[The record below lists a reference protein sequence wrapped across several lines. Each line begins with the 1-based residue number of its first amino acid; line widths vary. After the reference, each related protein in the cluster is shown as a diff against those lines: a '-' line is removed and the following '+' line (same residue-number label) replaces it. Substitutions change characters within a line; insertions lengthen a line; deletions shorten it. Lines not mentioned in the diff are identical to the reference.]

1 MNFDEDLIKG
11 RELPQW
17 LVIFLVSALALIA
30 LFISTGNISWL
41 PAKMQDSIRANFGDS
56 PSEGIAGPQ
65 GATGEPGQS
74 GEPGEA
80 GQPGSTG
87 AQGSTGP
94 AGPAGPSGPQGAT
107 GSAGTPGEV
116 GPQGTK
122 GDPGEKG
129 ETGATGP
136 AGETGATGPAG
147 ETGPMGPIGLT
158 GEQGPQGEQGETGAI
173 GPAGPKGD
181 KGDQGEQGPRGLTGA
196 TGPKGDQGI
205 QGIQGPPGGFGY
217 YGSFYDTATHTL
229 NADTATPVPLNT
241 TAFANGVSI
250 VDGYKITF
258 ANSGKYNISFSSQL
272 LNSANARREVTIWL
286 SKNGVAQANWVA
298 ESSTDIYLGTSVDT
312 ERSVAAWNFFVEAN
326 ASDFY
331 VLMIVADNNNV
342 KIFGD
347 ASDNDLANLPQ
358 IPSTILTV
366 NQVG

>member
-1 MNFDEDLIKG
+1 MNFDEDLIRG

-17 LVIFLVSALALIA
+17 LVIFLVSGLAVVAIL
-30 LFISTGNISWL
+30 ISTGNISWL
-41 PAKMQDSIRANFGDS
+41 PTSLQNSISANFGGS
-56 PSEGIAGPQ
+56 ASEGLVGPQ
-65 GATGEPGQS
+65 GATGPQGPTGEAGVA
-74 GEPGEA
+74 GEPGSD
-80 GQPGSTG
+80 GDQG
-87 AQGSTGP
+87 ATGP
-94 AGPAGPSGPQGAT
+94 AGPSGPSGPQGAT
-107 GSAGTPGEV
+107 GSTGTPGEV
-116 GPQGTK
+116 GPQGAK

-136 AGETGATGPAG
+136 AGETG
-147 ETGPMGPIGLT
+147 PMGPIGIT
-158 GEQGPQGEQGETGAI
+158 GATGPQGEKGDTGATGPQGIQGIPGET
-173 GPAGPKGD
+173 
-181 KGDQGEQGPRGLTGA
+181 GPRGLTGP
-196 TGPKGDQGI
+196 TGPQGIQGI

-217 YGSFYDTATHTL
+217 YGSFYDTDTHTL
-229 NADTATPVPLNT
+229 TSDAATPVPLNST
-241 TAFANGVSI
+241 SFSNGVSI

-286 SKNGVAQANWVA
+286 SKNGVAQANWVSD
-298 ESSTDIYLGTSVDT
+298 SSTDIYLGTSVDT